1 MILTHLHT
9 YKNSLEL
16 DEALGAAL
24 RDSTSLEGKLIVS
37 SGYVL
42 LGFSRLVF
50 GNVSFLLLGLPTTI
64 PIKKKKN

>member
-1 MILTHLHT
+1 MFLTHLHT

-24 RDSTSLEGKLIVS
+24 RDSVSLEGKLIVS

-42 LGFSRLVF
+42 LGLSCLVF
-50 GNVSFLLLGLPTTI
+50 GNVSFLLLGPPATP
-64 PIKKKKN
+64 PI